1 MKQGFWQVPP
11 AGVVLAVAFTTL
23 LFAAFSDV
31 VVLVCDTIVLSFLPP
46 FVPAVLLVA
55 PLVLGRVLLSVLLL
69 APIVLGSAPPS
80 VLLLAPSPV
89 FVAPGAVVV
98 GSSPSADADTALAL
112 VLVVGVV
119 VEVPLHPVVLISSVV
134 RSVLGHCAFSRHCF
148 ALIISTSWHD

>member
-46 FVPAVLLVA
+46 CAPAVLLVA
-55 PLVLGRVLLSVLLL
+55 LPVLGVVLLPGLLL
-69 APIVLGSAPPS
+69 VPS
-80 VLLLAPSPV
+80 SVC
-89 FVAPGAVVV
+89 VAPGSVVV